1 MSSDGEEILDPQKT
15 VVAGHKHLKVKR
27 EKRIS
32 GIPHDKEL
40 LIMQKSNDDNDAS
53 NEISK
58 IS

>member
-15 VVAGHKHLKVKR
+15 AAAGHKHLKVKR

-40 LIMQKSNDDNDAS
+40 LIMQNSIEENDAS